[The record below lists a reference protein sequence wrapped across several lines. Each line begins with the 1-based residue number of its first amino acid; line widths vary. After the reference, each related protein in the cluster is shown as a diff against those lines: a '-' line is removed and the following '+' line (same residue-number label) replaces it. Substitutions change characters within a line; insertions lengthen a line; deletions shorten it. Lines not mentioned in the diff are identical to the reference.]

1 MNNDVI
7 RLPLMMVVLCAIQV
21 FVLNHCQLFGCA
33 MPLFYVWLVVSMR
46 KSTPRWVIMVLAF
59 VLGLALGTFDNM
71 PGVAAAAMTA
81 AAMAQPKLLE
91 LFISREGDEAFIPSM
106 KTLGVKPFVNYTI
119 VLVGGYCV
127 LFFTLEMFSFF
138 NMLHW
143 LECVVGSTVVTVALI
158 LAADKALHRA

>member
-1 MNNDVI
+1 
-7 RLPLMMVVLCAIQV
+7 
-21 FVLNHCQLFGCA
+21 
-33 MPLFYVWLVVSMR
+33 
-46 KSTPRWVIMVLAF
+46 MVLAF

-143 LECVVGSTVVTVALI
+143 LECVVGSTVVTVVLI